1 MFVIIKNGG
10 KQYKVQSGDIVK
22 LDYLGEDK
30 GKKLSLKE
38 VLACNVNNKDFI
50 GTPYLE
56 NVEVKIE
63 ILQNQ
68 KKIKKTMSIKLHRK
82 S

>member
-10 KQYKVQSGDIVK
+10 KQYKIQSGDIVK

-30 GKKLSLKE
+30 GRKLSLKE

-50 GTPYLE
+50 GNPYLD

-63 ILQNQ
+63 ILDLMVTD
-68 KKIKKTMSIKLHRK
+68 KVYLL
-82 S
+82 